1 MVTSSSICA
10 SGEMMA
16 VGCCFIVL
24 PGKRKGLQ
32 AENLM
37 KNNEANHREG
47 RDARK
52 EKSATGGQNKR
63 NSHFYS

>member
-1 MVTSSSICA
+1 
-10 SGEMMA
+10 MA
-16 VGCCFIVL
+16 EGCCFIVL

-37 KNNEANHREG
+37 KINEANHREG

-52 EKSATGGQNKR
+52 EKSATGRKTR
-63 NSHFYS
+63 EPIIFILDIRR

>member
-1 MVTSSSICA
+1 
-10 SGEMMA
+10 MA

-32 AENLM
+32 AVKLM
-37 KNNEANHREG
+37 KINEANHREG

-52 EKSATGGQNKR
+52 EKSATGGKTR
-63 NSHFYS
+63 ETIIFILDIRR